1 MVSYSVYLYGYT
13 YGYAQRAFLGC
24 MGAHM
29 VSHVPLGV
37 HRWPQILSEGVWIWS
52 KCGYAVVSSY
62 SRSCFGMPKWVQ
74 IMDSMD
80 SMDSMDMRICRYP
93 MVVWMSIWTLHNMVS
108 RDARY
113 VAE

>member
-1 MVSYSVYLYGYT
+1 M
-13 YGYAQRAFLGC
+13 
-24 MGAHM
+24 
-29 VSHVPLGV
+29 
-37 HRWPQILSEGVWIWS
+37 
-52 KCGYAVVSSY
+52 SSY
-62 SRSCFGMPKWVQ
+62 SRVVFWHAKMVQ

-108 RDARY
+108 RNARY